1 MSYILNKTNGLTLT
15 TVQDA
20 SLDVTTNLTFVGKNY
35 SGYGQVVDQNFL
47 YLLEN
52 FSNSTAPSK
61 PIQGQ
66 LWFDSS
72 LAKKKLNVCY
82 DGSNFKSIA
91 NLNVQ
96 SNTPNTSTVGD
107 LWWDSSNGQLK
118 AFDGNE
124 YQIIGPVSGSS
135 TKSAW
140 IFSEEIS
147 NNDVNNIQYSV
158 IKGEIGAAPVVT
170 IAKLGTTL
178 ANNTLIPEPSSN
190 LITDYANGIRP
201 GLTLAGCDANGSSD
215 ASGYYFWGTASEA
228 LRTKTTQRVTLTTSA
243 DALNHYIP
251 FAAATTG
258 DQSLQT
264 NSSFYFNPSTSVVN
278 ATASAARYA
287 DLAER
292 YAADA
297 EYDVGTV
304 VVIGGT
310 KEVTITDQRANTAVA
325 GIVSK
330 NPAYMMNSEAGT
342 DETHPYIALK
352 GRVPCKIVGSV
363 LKGDLLVTST
373 RPGYAEAKAPGD
385 DSNAVIGKAL
395 ENNFEGFAVIEVLV
409 V

>member
-1 MSYILNKTNGLTLT
+1 MSYILNKTNGLKLT

-35 SGYGQVVDQNFL
+35 AGYGQIVDQNFL

-52 FSNSTAPSK
+52 FSNSKAPSK

-72 LAKKKLNVCY
+72 ASTKKLNVCY

-96 SNTPNTSTVGD
+96 STTPNTSTVGD

-118 AFDGNE
+118 VFNGGE
-124 YQIIGPVSGSS
+124 YIIIGPLSGSS
-135 TKSAW
+135 TKAAW
-140 IFSEEIS
+140 VFNEEK
-147 NNDVNNIQYSV
+147 NINGDRSYNI
-158 IKGEIGAAPVVT
+158 IKGEIGSAPIITV
-170 IAKLGTTL
+170 ANLGTAL
-178 ANNTLIPEPSSN
+178 AGNTLIPQPDSN
-190 LITDYANGIRP
+190 LITNYANGVRS
-201 GLTLAGCDANGSSD
+201 GLTLAGCDENGSSD

-228 LRTKTTQRVTLTTSA
+228 LTTKTTQRINLATTTTNA
-243 DALNHYIP
+243 NHYIP
-251 FAAATTG
+251 FAIGATG
-258 DQSLQT
+258 DQILKT

-304 VVIGGT
+304 VVIGGL

-352 GRVPCKIVGSV
+352 GRVLCKIVGNI

-373 RPGYAEAKAPGD
+373 RPGYAEAKLSGD

-395 ENNFEGFAVIEVLV
+395 ENNFEGSAVIEVLV